1 MTRTIYAL
9 RPCRALRPTRRP
21 RRPSRLGR
29 HSPRLPHWWAFDGP
43 SPALVLNPGRS
54 LSGARL
60 SYARSARL
68 LAVVA
73 RGSAVPNALRA
84 RLAPVMREPEPVSE
98 DALVQAKPDGS
109 SPLVRVLRER
119 AGVLRAIACD
129 LDEIIGRLD
138 L

>member
-1 MTRTIYAL
+1 MPPIYQPESTDPKRDVAPL
-9 RPCRALRPTRRP
+9 TKGPCQVDQAVNDLFEAT
-21 RRPSRLGR
+21 G
-29 HSPRLPHWWAFDGP
+29 
-43 SPALVLNPGRS
+43 S
-54 LSGARL
+54 LL
-60 SYARSARL
+60 SL
-68 LAVVA
+68 CD
-73 RGSAVPNALRA
+73 ALRA
-84 RLAPVMREPEPVSE
+84 RLAPVMRESEPVSE